1 MKRRTFLTGLA
12 TLPVTATKA
21 FAEQHAQLDGEPST
35 GTTTHLDLAAAEK
48 IKDAFLIQRL
58 DQTDLLDLT
67 SYKSA
72 SAEAIAILGTL
83 EVGFTR
89 LGLDDLTLPVAQA
102 LGVSKSYFLIF
113 DNLPH
118 ISPEAAHAL
127 VPQCEGHSLVFN
139 KLTTLNAETAALLA
153 QTEGLLDLRLSAPLP
168 PSVARALADHTH
180 ELSITLAGEALLPG
194 SELALTFHRG
204 YRLEIYSE
212 SPLTEA
218 SMRFLQSNP
227 KKEAFVSSPAEQNE
241 RCDTNCYSRWLTTLI
256 EVANDSD
263 C

>member
-1 MKRRTFLTGLA
+1 MKRRTFLSGLA
-12 TLPVTATKA
+12 VLPVTRTKA
-21 FAEQHAQLDGEPST
+21 FAAQHAQLDEEPSI
-35 GTTTHLDLAAAEK
+35 GTTTHLDLATAEK
-48 IKDAFLIQRL
+48 IKNGSLVQRL

-89 LGLDDLTLPVAQA
+89 LGLDDLSLPVAHA

-127 VPQCEGHSLVFN
+127 VSQCEGHSLVFN
-139 KLTTLNAETAALLA
+139 ELTTLNAETAALLA
-153 QTEGLLDLRLSAPLP
+153 QTEGLLELRLSAPML
-168 PSVARALADHTH
+168 PSVAQALSDHTH
-180 ELSITLAGEALLPG
+180 ELSITLVGAALRPGAAEAL
-194 SELALTFHRG
+194 AFHRG

-218 SMRFLQSNP
+218 SMRLLQANP
-227 KKEAFVSSPAEQNE
+227 KKEALVSSPAEQNE
-241 RCDTNCYSRWLTTLI
+241 RCGTNCHRRWITSLI

-263 C
+263 F